1 MKCWIEY
8 KGFLLLMLMFVI
20 GNQQLFA
27 QQQIE
32 NSMSQY
38 YRNKILMN
46 PGFTGIDGNK
56 GYALQNRSWV
66 GFDGAPVL
74 TAFTGEFNFGQNS
87 SAGVQVISD
96 VTGILYRTFGVF
108 SYAYRIKFQEEK
120 QLRIGISLSIAG
132 DRLDSRFIDPS
143 VAIDP
148 LIANNINQKAYYD
161 GNLGLVYTAKN
172 LTLSGSFFRIGE
184 VLNGKIQ
191 GDANLAYF
199 KGAAFYDI
207 NGGTESKLQVKPM
220 AMIRLFKA
228 TETVADL
235 GLQFEYNQLVHAMLI
250 YQTTGN
256 IRTGAGLKIQ
266 QWGEANF
273 FYNSNQKIANVNSQ
287 QYELGLGVFFG
298 KKQR

>member
-1 MKCWIEY
+1 MNARLKW
-8 KGFLLLMLMFVI
+8 KQVLLTMLMLLI
-20 GNQQLFA
+20 GHQCLWA

-38 YRNKILMN
+38 YRNQMLMN
-46 PGFTGIDGNK
+46 PGFTGLNGNK

-74 TAFTGEFNFGQNS
+74 TAFSGEFNFGQNS
-87 SAGVQVISD
+87 SAGVQVVSD

-108 SYAYRIKFQEEK
+108 SYAYRIKFQEEQ

-148 LIANNINQKAYYD
+148 LIANNVNQKAYYD
-161 GNLGLVYTAKN
+161 GNLGLVYSAKN
-172 LTLSGSFFRIGE
+172 LTLSGSFFRMGE
-184 VLNGKIQ
+184 LINGKVQ

-199 KGAAFYDI
+199 KGAAFYEI
-207 NGGTESKLQVKPM
+207 NGGDDSKLHVKPM
-220 AMIRLFKA
+220 MMLRLFKTTDA
-228 TETVADL
+228 VADL
-235 GLQFEYNQLVHAMLI
+235 GAQFEYNKLVHAMLL

-256 IRTGAGLKIQ
+256 IRTGAGLRIQ

-273 FYNSNQKIANVNSQ
+273 FYNSNMKIANVNSQ